1 MKRILVLCVL
11 ICASSVLFAQELKF
25 KKFNKDLKMTD
36 AVQNPKKDA
45 NGVNCGLIKLGLNI
59 PDAEFEGDIISAEYS
74 KGEWLIYMI
83 NGANWI
89 TIKTQHYLP
98 LRLDLNP
105 PIESNVTYVMDVEIP
120 LNDST
125 DYYLEQARQ
134 AYAQND
140 MGKFFE
146 CIEKVPKEKVP
157 SDLLKK
163 YNNALSAKEQ
173 RELEEQARRAYARNN
188 MENFIKY
195 IEEIPIEKV
204 PDDLLEAYE
213 NALLDKEKEE
223 LINDLKFRTS
233 NFTTIPNKETFELCR
248 TYITK
253 YYKRNSEYDKKVS
266 DLLSSQGKQFI
277 LGANTSVSGR
287 KTSSN
292 NSVTK
297 PSSQKS
303 TQGQNGRSYSS
314 PSRSSSSS
322 YSTSSRSSHSS
333 SSSSSSHNASS
344 HKQDPQEASIKSL
357 AQKEKH
363 EDPFFSVGIGL
374 EPFLFIPEDYE
385 DFDIEECGIAANA
398 VLRIGRPKSFI
409 NGMLG
414 IGASTGSEIE
424 SKLHA
429 LSELRINFEGDD
441 DGNYFLG
448 VGAEIPLSYFSSTSG
463 NNETYEELCLKIM
476 AGYRKK
482 KVEFNIG
489 SRLWDD
495 SIGGVGYIGFRWFLF

>member
-11 ICASSVLFAQELKF
+11 ICSSYVLYGQELKF
-25 KKFNKDLKMTD
+25 VRFNADMTMTD
-36 AVQNPKKDA
+36 AAQYPKKDA
-45 NGVNCGLIKLGLNI
+45 NGVNCGLIKLGLVI
-59 PDAEFEGDIISAEYS
+59 PDAVFEGDIISTEYS
-74 KGEWLIYMI
+74 NGEWLIYMMKD
-83 NGANWI
+83 ANWI
-89 TIKTQHYLP
+89 TIKTQHYQP
-98 LRLDLNP
+98 LRHDIQP
-105 PIESNVTYVMDVEIP
+105 PIESNVTYVMVVEIP
-120 LNDST
+120 LSDST
-125 DYYLEQARQ
+125 DYFL
-134 AYAQND
+134 
-140 MGKFFE
+140 
-146 CIEKVPKEKVP
+146 
-157 SDLLKK
+157 
-163 YNNALSAKEQ
+163 
-173 RELEEQARRAYARNN
+173 EQARRAYARNN

-195 IEEIPIEKV
+195 IEKIPIEKV

-253 YYKRNSEYDKKVS
+253 YHERNSEYYKKVS
-266 DLLSSQGKQFI
+266 YLLSSQGKQFI
-277 LGANTSVSGR
+277 PGANTSVSGR

-424 SKLHA
+424 SNLHA
-429 LSELRINFEGDD
+429 LSELRINFGGDD

-463 NNETYEELCLKIM
+463 NNETYEELCLKFM

-489 SRLWDD
+489 ARLWDD
-495 SIGGVGYIGFRWFLF
+495 SIGGAGYIGFRWFLF